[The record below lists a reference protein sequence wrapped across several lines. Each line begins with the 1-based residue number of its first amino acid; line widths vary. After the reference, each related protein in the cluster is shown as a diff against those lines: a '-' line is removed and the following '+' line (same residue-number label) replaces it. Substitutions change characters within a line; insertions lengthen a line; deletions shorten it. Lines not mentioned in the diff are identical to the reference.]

1 MKQVKLTGRG
11 IIFRLTD
18 TVTDNCIEQ
27 DAILEGVALEVDGED
42 ITKKKGKYLKQK
54 FVHSCMTPDTSGTVE
69 YLVLDKRFDFEFTF
83 DIPVEDDEFNPKL
96 IQLIKSDYEVEDLPY
111 YIVTDKILYDGKE
124 ICNNEGLVDFGLTC
138 YTTKELTWDDF
149 NNMYM

>member
-27 DAILEGVALEVDGED
+27 NAILEGVALEVDGED

-54 FVHSCMTPDTSGTVE
+54 FVHSYMTPDTSGTVE
-69 YLVLDKRFDFEFTF
+69 FLIVNKTFDFEFTF

-96 IQLIKSDYEVEDLPY
+96 IQLIKSDYEIEGIPY

-124 ICNNEGLVDFGLTC
+124 VDNNEGLVDFWMVG
-138 YTTKELTWDDF
+138 YDTKELTWDDF